1 MCGRFSLSAVVPAQL
16 RVLLMHS
23 LIVNPVAGG
32 GRAAAALPDVLA
44 ALDGHGVEHEVTF
57 TESLEHARALA
68 VDAAATG
75 AIAVAFGGDGTV
87 NAVAGALRGGIGV
100 LGVLPGGSGNDF
112 ARAIGL
118 PIDPVAAC
126 AVLTAGEERALDLAL
141 ADRRTF
147 VGIAS
152 CGFDSEAN
160 RIANAA
166 TVIRGPALY
175 TYAALR
181 ALANWRPATFTVELD
196 GRSEQ
201 LTGYTVAVANS
212 GTYGRGM
219 ELAPD
224 ALLDD
229 GMLDVVMISG
239 MSKLRFLRALP
250 KVFSGGHVGVA
261 GVRIERVR
269 AVRVAADR
277 PMSVYADGDP
287 IATLPVEITALP
299 ASIRVLVPVGSGGK
313 LRRGPR

>member
-1 MCGRFSLSAVVPAQL
+1 
-16 RVLLMHS
+16 MHS
-23 LIVNPVAGG
+23 LIVNPAAGG

-44 ALDGHGVEHEVTF
+44 ALKGHGVEYQVTF
-57 TESLEHARALA
+57 TESLEHARTLA
-68 VDAAATG
+68 TEAAAAG

-87 NAVAGALRGGIGV
+87 NAVAGALRDGIGV
-100 LGVLPGGSGNDF
+100 LGVLPGGNGNDF

-126 AVLTAGEERALDLAL
+126 AALTAGEERALDLAL

-147 VGIAS
+147 VGNAS
-152 CGFDSEAN
+152 CGLDSEAN

-166 TVIRGPALY
+166 TVIRGSALY

-181 ALANWRPATFTVELD
+181 ALASWRPATFTVELD
-196 GRSEQ
+196 GRSER

-229 GMLDVVMISG
+229 GMLDVVMIG
-239 MSKLRFLRALP
+239 EMSKLRLLRALP
-250 KVFSGGHVGVA
+250 KVFNGGHVDVP
-261 GVRIERVR
+261 GVRIER
-269 AVRVAADR
+269 ACTVRVAADR

-287 IATLPVEITALP
+287 IATLPIEITTLP

-313 LRRGPR
+313 LRREPR